1 MDELAGLTEEA
12 RKLAL
17 DRFRLLQSHL
27 EDNRPLK
34 AVAATAGIPFRTAQR
49 WVSLYRLAG
58 LLFLSAWVGSPQ
70 TPDPGGNA
78 DADQIIRVKVNL
90 RQVDLIVTD
99 GKGDHVTDLKPSD
112 FELLEDGKPQPITN
126 FSWVEFTP
134 PPTGARLAALHEKPS
149 LLEKYSGVTRFR
161 KTPGNDVLSAPVAN
175 LHKEE
180 IRRVISIV
188 AGDGTVPAMTRIR
201 KFIDEQVGSG
211 DMVSIR
217 STSRAVVAAGNG
229 DMVQVRDSMG
239 IFQQFTNDK
248 RQLDAAT
255 EHLPRV
261 CMQTLCLND
270 VPDTFAEAIQSLQNL
285 PGRKA
290 LLFVGRYKGPVDQ
303 IINQANRAGVVI
315 YVLDDVGVVKIEGK
329 TVDDMVAPESE
340 RLLAEKTGG
349 RRLLSTVGFD
359 LTTSL
364 NEVMEDLSGYYLLGY
379 RPSSDDSAQKK
390 PVRHKIQVRVLRPG
404 LTARFRD
411 GLMGTPDPEAKPDSN
426 PQPPGRQEVLTKAL
440 FSVFTQDG
448 IRIHLDPLFAASS
461 PNKKKRRSPFV
472 RTILDIDGR
481 DLAFSDADGGKK
493 RTVLDVALAVFNE
506 DGSQAGAANKGFTL
520 LVSKEK
526 AAEIGKTSLQYTLDV
541 PLAKPGPYQ
550 VRAAVR
556 DQTSGELGSAYA
568 FLDIP
573 DFNQSKIALSSLVLS
588 LPQGTPAESPA
599 RPAWNEFAPGA
610 TVQYLCEVF
619 GLRTPGKSP
628 VPPDVQAEV
637 KLYRGGGPI
646 AEIPPSPLQIENVG
660 DQSFLTGSMRIPDD
674 IAAGNYT
681 MELLVYDR
689 RESSKKKQAA
699 EQWIDV
705 TVVGPEA
712 TAKN

>member
-1 MDELAGLTEEA
+1 MSG
-12 RKLAL
+12 
-17 DRFRLLQSHL
+17 
-27 EDNRPLK
+27 
-34 AVAATAGIPFRTAQR
+34 
-49 WVSLYRLAG
+49 VSLKLLRLAG
-58 LLFLSAWVGSPQ
+58 ALLFFALAVSPQ
-70 TPDPGGNA
+70 AADPGGNA
-78 DADQIIRVKVNL
+78 AADPVIRIDVNL
-90 RQVDLIVTD
+90 RQVDLTVTD
-99 GKGDHVTDLKPSD
+99 AKGNHVSDLQPAD
-112 FELLEDGKPQPITN
+112 FQLLEDGKPQRITD
-126 FSWVEFTP
+126 FSWVEVTP
-134 PPTGARLAALHEKPS
+134 PPSGARLASLEEKPS
-149 LLEKYSGVTRFR
+149 LLEWYSGVTRFR

-175 LHKEE
+175 PRREE

-188 AGDGTVPAMTRIR
+188 AGDSTVPATTRIR
-201 KFIDEQVGSG
+201 KFIDEQVGPG

-217 STSRAVVAAGNG
+217 STSRAVVATGNG
-229 DMVQVRDSMG
+229 DMVQVRDAMG

-270 VPDTFAEAIQSLQNL
+270 VPDAFAEAIQSLQNL

-290 LLFVGRYKGPVDQ
+290 LLFVGRYKGSVDQ

-315 YVLDDVGVVKIEGK
+315 YVLDDVGVVIEGK

-340 RLLAEKTGG
+340 RQLAERTGG

-359 LTTSL
+359 LTTSF

-379 RPSSDDSAQKK
+379 RPSSDDSGQKT
-390 PVRHKIQVRVLRPG
+390 PVRHKIEVRVLRSG

-411 GLMGTPDPEAKPDSN
+411 GLMGTPDPVAKPDSTSE
-426 PQPPGRQEVLTKAL
+426 PPGRQEVLTNAL

-461 PNKKKRRSPFV
+461 PDRKKKRSPFV

-506 DGSQAGAANKGFTL
+506 DGSQAGATNKSFTL
-520 LVSKEK
+520 LVSKDK
-526 AAEIGKTSLQYTLDV
+526 AAEIGKTGLQYTLDV

-573 DFNQSKIALSSLVLS
+573 DFNQSKISLSSLVLS
-588 LPQGTPAESPA
+588 LPQGSPTVPAA
-599 RPAWNEFAPGA
+599 RPDWNEFAPGA

-619 GLRTPGKSP
+619 GLKTPGKPP
-628 VPPDVQAEV
+628 VPPNVETEV
-637 KLYRGGGPI
+637 KLYRGGGPV
-646 AEIPPSPLQIENVG
+646 ANIPPSPVKIENVG
-660 DQSFLTGSMRIPDD
+660 DQSFLAGSLRIPDD
-674 IAAGNYT
+674 LAAGNYT
-681 MELLVYDR
+681 MEVLAYDR
-689 RESSKKKQAA
+689 LESSKKKQTA

-705 TVVGPEA
+705 TVVRP
-712 TAKN
+712 NQ